1 MRAVAKKVAALRLE
15 PACAL
20 ERPLLRHRPERLRH
34 AHGRTRDHLGV
45 PLVGLRVAR
54 EQRRRPAGGDAGQVG
69 DLDAGGPRA
78 PHDRRADVAALVD
91 HGERPAVGR
100 GLGEHAVDRGLVVGH
115 PDVEG
120 DRAPRQ
126 DAAGPVRELAH
137 VEAHVG
143 VVRSL
148 E

>member
-1 MRAVAKKVAALRLE
+1 MRAVSQQVAALCLE
-15 PACAL
+15 PAGAL
-20 ERPLLRHRPERLRH
+20 ERALLGNRPERLRH
-34 AHGRTRDHLGV
+34 AHGRPRDHLGV

-54 EQRRRPAGGDAGQVG
+54 EQRRRPVGGDSGQVG

-78 PHDRRADVAALVD
+78 PDDRRADVAPLVD
-91 HGERPAVGR
+91 DGERPAVSR
-100 GLGEHAVDRGLVVGH
+100 DLGEHAVDRGLVVGH

-120 DRAPRQ
+120 DRAPCQ

-143 VVRSL
+143 VVRPL